1 MRGSRSRRAIKNSF
15 CGVQL
20 WPIVVAGAVS
30 ILVVGE
36 KFRQRPGFTF
46 LLRRRRR
53 NVDETERLRQ
63 PADTVEKTF
72 GLLRHIRLLQMVD
85 QLRRRLAFRF
95 PNRFEDAGFCDAAEI
110 VVDGWSPPCLDHV
123 EPDGSRQN
131 IGLVKPGTNA
141 VGGDAALIVA
151 VSRLV
156 KCVHRK

>member
-1 MRGSRSRRAIKNSF
+1 MRGSRSRRAIKKSF

-20 WPIVVAGAVS
+20 WPIVVAGTVS

-36 KFRQRPGFTF
+36 KFRQRPGFTV
-46 LLRRRRR
+46 LLLRRR

-85 QLRRRLAFRF
+85 QLRRLLAFRF
-95 PNRFEDAGFCDAAEI
+95 PNRFEDAGFCNAAEI

-123 EPDGSRQN
+123 EPDGPRQN

-141 VGGDAALIVA
+141 VGGDTALIVA

>member
-1 MRGSRSRRAIKNSF
+1 MSRESGNGSNHPALSRTET
-15 CGVQL
+15 VQTL
-20 WPIVVAGAVS
+20 PGRPLPLS
-30 ILVVGE
+30 LLVKKGT
-36 KFRQRPGFTF
+36 GFTV
-46 LLRRRRR
+46 LLLRRR

-63 PADTVEKTF
+63 PANVEKTF

-85 QLRRRLAFRF
+85 QLRRLLAFRF
-95 PNRFEDAGFCDAAEI
+95 PNRFEDAGFCNAAEI

-141 VGGDAALIVA
+141 VGGDTALIVA

-156 KCVHRK
+156 KSVHRK